1 MVDVLYDGQEFT
13 HITGPL
19 VQTEN
24 VHGTGCTLST
34 AIACE
39 LAKGLTVLQ
48 VRTLHTHSYYDWYT
62 DPVLTIILALII
74 MLSLRHPYTIFA
86 LIFTLYITQ

>member
-1 MVDVLYDGQEFT
+1 MYLTFMDYFNAGVMVDVLYDGQEFT

-48 VRTLHTHSYYDWYT
+48 ARIQHPHSYFD
-62 DPVLTIILALII
+62 
-74 MLSLRHPYTIFA
+74 
-86 LIFTLYITQ
+86 

>member
-1 MVDVLYDGQEFT
+1 MSLNAGVMVDVLYDGQEFT

-48 VRTLHTHSYYDWYT
+48 VRTLHTHAYYD
-62 DPVLTIILALII
+62 
-74 MLSLRHPYTIFA
+74 
-86 LIFTLYITQ
+86 

>member
-1 MVDVLYDGQEFT
+1 MYRTIFTHLGKLNLELQHEGVMVDVLYDGQEFT

-19 VQTEN
+19 IQTEN

-39 LAKGLTVLQ
+39 LSKGYTVLQ
-48 VRTLHTHSYYDWYT
+48 VISRY
-62 DPVLTIILALII
+62 
-74 MLSLRHPYTIFA
+74 PYTYTYR
-86 LIFTLYITQ
+86 LPSLPSSY

>member
-1 MVDVLYDGQEFT
+1 MVDVLYDGQDFI

-39 LAKGLTVLQ
+39 LSKGYTVLQ
-48 VRTLHTHSYYDWYT
+48 VS
-62 DPVLTIILALII
+62 
-74 MLSLRHPYTIFA
+74 SQHPYF
-86 LIFTLYITQ
+86 YS